1 MLPPRSNYKA
11 VRNMFS
17 QNAIKN
23 LRLPERPENKN
34 DWQKSSN
41 PYSTTFMWMG
51 RTLTH

>member
-1 MLPPRSNYKA
+1 MNGTRK
-11 VRNMFS
+11 NMFS

-23 LRLPERPENKN
+23 FRPPPRRPKNKKRLEEK
-34 DWQKSSN
+34 QQSN